1 MKYSLLVILILG
13 FCSRVQ
19 AQELQ
24 DLDTFFKPQKA
35 FLNPITAKT
44 YFLED
49 SIKCSSTL
57 ILNSDS
63 TFLREIG
70 CEGNSFVTVGHW
82 RQFKDSVE
90 LIALKQQDIRL
101 FNAVK
106 IIDNQ
111 IDTTTTFHFTDKLG
125 KPVKASYLIVRSFF
139 RLDRVHNG
147 RGNRTIRTFLKTN
160 KKGKIDVKKWDKWGR
175 WEMLDFYKFEEIVNK
190 KFRLDFRNLPSK
202 VYIQLNINRLALLYS
217 NITYYYFDK
226 PKTFK
231 YTDTAL
237 TTDFNVW
244 KRILVD

>member
-49 SIKCSSTL
+49 SIKCSNTL

-82 RQFKDSVE
+82 RQFKDSIE
-90 LIALKQQDIRL
+90 LTALKQENINL
-101 FNAVK
+101 IHSVK
-106 IIDNQ
+106 TVHNQ
-111 IDTTTTFHFTDKLG
+111 ADTTITFYFTDKLG
-125 KPVKASYLIVRSFF
+125 QPIDSTPLIELFKTIVIGGYRSSR
-139 RLDRVHNG
+139 RLLGKD
-147 RGNRTIRTFLKTN
+147 LKTDSKGVICFN
-160 KKGKIDVKKWDKWGR
+160 KSEKWDS
-175 WEMLDFYKFEEIVNK
+175 LNFYRFYALTGKPMTMAFK
-190 KFRLDFRNLPSK
+190 NLPSK
-202 VYIQLNINRLALLYS
+202 IHIQLNISHLGFIYS
-217 NITYYYFDK
+217 DFRYYYFDK

-231 YTDTAL
+231 YTEAAL

-244 KRILVD
+244 KRISID